1 MTRLSLV
8 DEKYADVSAAH
19 RELNQLST
27 LLLCATSEPGNPTYD
42 FFLCHALTTSYAV
55 RTVLPELPVEHAVP
69 LVKAQWL
76 LTLVVYCIQLRP
88 QIRPELVEA
97 VEVGDTTWERI
108 KKEAL
113 IHRVGGEEV
122 ADTHYM
128 KGTLDAYF
136 GGGRLIQYS
145 VENFGAVCK
154 AVDG

>member
-1 MTRLSLV
+1 M
-8 DEKYADVSAAH
+8 
-19 RELNQLST
+19 
-27 LLLCATSEPGNPTYD
+27 
-42 FFLCHALTTSYAV
+42 
-55 RTVLPELPVEHAVP
+55 
-69 LVKAQWL
+69 
-76 LTLVVYCIQLRP
+76 VYCIQLRP

-113 IHRVGGEEV
+113 IHRVGEEEV

-128 KGTLDAYF
+128 KGTLDACF